1 MIPLGP
7 KRKLP
12 AARSRMAAKT
22 LGASGLGRHIHSTR
36 PLGAISALTSQSER
50 NANSAIGGN
59 ALASGV
65 KNGAGATSRLGCPSP
80 FTTGL
85 IAGPRSSTP
94 ALRSVYL
101 LLWEKADDIRIT
113 RGLRP
118 AESPG

>member
-7 KRKLP
+7 NRKLP

-36 PLGAISALTSQSER
+36 PLGAMSALTSQSER
-50 NANSAIGGN
+50 KANSAIGGK

-65 KNGAGATSRLGCPSP
+65 KNGAGAISALVCPSP
-80 FTTGL
+80 LTAGL

-94 ALRSVYL
+94 ALRSVYVL
-101 LLWEKADDIRIT
+101 LFEKADDMRIT
-113 RGLRP
+113 RHLRP
-118 AESPG
+118 G